1 MGRKFSE
8 RVKTMKLTKEQL
20 CEALALDYADR
31 ASRGGLNYDDA
42 YERYMSRCQQRALKE
57 LEQQYKVQ
65 GLS

>member
-1 MGRKFSE
+1 
-8 RVKTMKLTKEQL
+8 MKLTKEQL

-31 ASRGGLNYDDA
+31 ASKGGLNYDDA
-42 YERYMSRCQQRALKE
+42 YERYMSRCQQRPLEE